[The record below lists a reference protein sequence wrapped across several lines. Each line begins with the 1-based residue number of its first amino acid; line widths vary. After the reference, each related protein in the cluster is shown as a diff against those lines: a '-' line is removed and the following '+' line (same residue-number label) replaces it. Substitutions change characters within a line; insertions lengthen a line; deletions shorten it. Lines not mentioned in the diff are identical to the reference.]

1 VTIAADVLLAAG
13 VIVAV
18 VSALGAVVAR
28 DLRVRLHFLTPVTS
42 VAGPLLGAAVVV
54 ANGMGSTA
62 VQAVLV
68 VALLAATGP
77 VLSVATG
84 RLVARR
90 DESR

>member
-1 VTIAADVLLAAG
+1 
-13 VIVAV
+13 
-18 VSALGAVVAR
+18 
-28 DLRVRLHFLTPVTS
+28 
-42 VAGPLLGAAVVV
+42 
-54 ANGMGSTA
+54 MGSTA

>member
-1 VTIAADVLLAAG
+1 VSIAADVLLAAG

-42 VAGPLLGAAVVV
+42 VAGPLVGAAVVV
-54 ANGMGSTA
+54 ANGMGSMA

-68 VALLAATGP
+68 VALLAVTGP

-90 DESR
+90 AESR

>member
-1 VTIAADVLLAAG
+1 MTIAADVLLAAG